1 MHIRPLPACDRPAA
15 WALVWQVFCAFEAP
29 DYGPEGTAAFRRFLW
44 NSQETDAL
52 DVWGA
57 YEGQRLLGVLA
68 TRRGRRHIAL
78 CFVDGDTTVRAS
90 AERSF
95 GRCWPSP
102 APVPSRST
110 PLPMPYPFTAS
121 WVLYLPAPSRR
132 PTASVLPPCNIGG
145 NSAKRKRAMEQVA
158 PWPFGSFGYSSMTTC
173 MTRVCGMSTTPLS
186 LESPLRRLKA
196 RQPVSSK

>member
-78 CFVDGDTTVRAS
+78 CFVDGDHHRQGIGRALFRALLAESCARPITVNAS
-90 AERSF
+90 PYALPFYRKLGF
-95 GRCWPSP
+95 
-102 APVPSRST
+102 VPTGPEQTADGIRFT
-110 PLPMPYPFTAS
+110 PMQY
-121 WVLYLPAPSRR
+121 RR
-132 PTASVLPPCNIGG
+132 
-145 NSAKRKRAMEQVA
+145 Q
-158 PWPFGSFGYSSMTTC
+158 
-173 MTRVCGMSTTPLS
+173 
-186 LESPLRRLKA
+186 
-196 RQPVSSK
+196 